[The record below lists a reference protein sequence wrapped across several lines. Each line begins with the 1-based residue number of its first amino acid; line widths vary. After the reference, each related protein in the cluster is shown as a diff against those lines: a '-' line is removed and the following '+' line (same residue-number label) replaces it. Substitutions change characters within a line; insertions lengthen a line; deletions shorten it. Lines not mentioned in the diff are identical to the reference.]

1 VHRLGRAVAAFWGKA
16 YKDNL
21 TGLSSMVAYSL
32 LLSIFPLALIALF
45 VAGRVLRSPELA
57 NSVIADVQRIF
68 PTAARGTI
76 TSGVRR
82 LEHASTTVGLVAV
95 VSSLWVSASFWGAL
109 DTAFCRIY
117 QLPCRTWVRQKV
129 FGLGMLVVVLVL
141 IAASVLV
148 PTLQAVLVNG
158 ASDLPF
164 GLDRVR
170 GLVYAITFA
179 AGLVILFVALSI
191 TYWAVPKGNIPWSAV
206 WPGALGATLA
216 MGVVDFVF
224 PLYAANSSTL
234 HIGASAVF
242 VLIALVWFYALA
254 IILLAGAVVNDL
266 RLAAHN

>member
-1 VHRLGRAVAAFWGKA
+1 MHRPARAIAAFWRKA
-16 YKDNL
+16 YGDNL
-21 TGLSSMVAYSL
+21 TGLASMVAYSL
-32 LLSIFPLALIALF
+32 LLSIFPLALISLF

-57 NSVIADVQRIF
+57 ESVIADAQRIF

-76 TSGVRR
+76 SAGVRR
-82 LEHASTTVGLVAV
+82 LEHASTTVGLVAL

-117 QLPCRTWVRQKV
+117 QLPCRTWVRQKL

-148 PTLQAVLVNG
+148 PTLQSVLVNG
-158 ASDLPF
+158 ASDLPL

-179 AGLVILFVALSI
+179 AGLLVLFVALCI
-191 TYWAVPKGNIPWSAV
+191 TYWAVPKGQMPWSAI

-224 PLYAANSSTL
+224 PLYIANASTL
-234 HIGASAVF
+234 RIGASAVF

-266 RLAAHN
+266 RLTVQR